1 VVALGGDPEAGL
13 RLARRIRA
21 LGLQADV
28 LALSEF
34 RLSSMAEHV
43 QGLRELARAQA
54 EVPR

>member
-1 VVALGGDPEAGL
+1 MVALGGDPEAGL

-43 QGLRELARAQA
+43 QRLRELARAQA
-54 EVPR
+54 EAPR